1 MALETKP
8 KNTELPGIEGDGVAP
23 LSIPE
28 IDKLA
33 EKYVRE
39 RDKRCELTPKEVE
52 AKENLIAAIH
62 KHVEADTIQ
71 KDRDGTV
78 VYRYEDQ
85 TIILK
90 PGKETLKVK
99 ATPEPETEKE
109 D

>member
-1 MALETKP
+1 MALKTKP
-8 KNTELPGIEGDGVAP
+8 KNIVELPGIEGEGVAP

-33 EKYVRE
+33 KQYIHE
-39 RDKRCELTPKEVE
+39 RGKRCDMTPKELK
-52 AKENLIAAIH
+52 AKKNLIGAIH
-62 KHVEADTIQ
+62 KHIDAGTLK

-78 VYRYEDQ
+78 VYRYDDQ

-90 PGKETLKVK
+90 QGKETIKVK
-99 ATPEPETEKE
+99 DVSEPEE